1 MERVEWSGR
10 PQVSH
15 RLLCPEEGLAWAC
28 SGVTNSK
35 LTILI
40 QYAFK
45 DCTIGTGIGLD
56 LQDVELARIQ

>member
-1 MERVEWSGR
+1 MLRGTVEWQASGFTQT
-10 PQVSH
+10 PLS
-15 RLLCPEEGLAWAC
+15 EDGLAWAC

-40 QYAFK
+40 QYVFK

-56 LQDVELARIQ
+56 LQDVELARI